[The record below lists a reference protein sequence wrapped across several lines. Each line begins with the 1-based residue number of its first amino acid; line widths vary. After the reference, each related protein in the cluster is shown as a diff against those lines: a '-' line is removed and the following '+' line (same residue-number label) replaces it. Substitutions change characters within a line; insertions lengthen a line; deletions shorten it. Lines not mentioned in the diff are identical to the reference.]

1 MIPTRPLAIAAAA
14 AIIAEVAELHGL
26 TPDQVRAHRRFD
38 EYVEARREVYLRL
51 RNGGWSL
58 SRIGRLFGLHPSTV
72 NSAVRGR
79 SQ

>member
-1 MIPTRPLAIAAAA
+1 MIPTRPLAVAAA

-26 TPDQVRAHRRFD
+26 TPDQVRDHHRFV
-38 EYVEARREVYLRL
+38 EYVEARRGVYLRL
-51 RNGGWSL
+51 RNRGWSL

-72 NSAVRGR
+72 SSAVRGR